1 VIVERGLGQTA
12 LPLDSRPQS
21 KQEDR
26 HEITEA
32 TRGHNDHLGG
42 DRGIR
47 ETLHSLA
54 TPWSTEDTV

>member
-1 VIVERGLGQTA
+1 MRQTA
-12 LPLDSRPQS
+12 HPLDSRPQS

-26 HEITEA
+26 HERTEA